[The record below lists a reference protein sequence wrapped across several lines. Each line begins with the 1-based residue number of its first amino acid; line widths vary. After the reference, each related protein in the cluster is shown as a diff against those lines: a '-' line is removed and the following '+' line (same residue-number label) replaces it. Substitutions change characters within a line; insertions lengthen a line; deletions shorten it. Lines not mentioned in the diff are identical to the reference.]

1 MEDHDITRIA
11 ITICMLFLHTSNN
24 ESDNEFRKTIP
35 FTIAIIHLTCLA
47 QFLVLR
53 KHSMLWLLRIKGAK
67 WEVMDL
73 MTVSHKEHKFVRIPY
88 TGMSKGKLWQP
99 QSEITEIRQVA
110 ISTTRICCPINW

>member
-11 ITICMLFLHTSNN
+11 ITVCMLFLCTSNN

-53 KHSMLWLLRIKGAK
+53 KHSNVMAVTNKG
-67 WEVMDL
+67 
-73 MTVSHKEHKFVRIPY
+73 
-88 TGMSKGKLWQP
+88 SKGGGDGFNDC
-99 QSEITEIRQVA
+99 QSQGA
-110 ISTTRICCPINW
+110 QICQNTIHGNEQR